1 MQKGIMITSNYR
13 IVALDKLNVMV
24 QKYSPSKEVVDKEGN
39 KRVVDAKWDNYSYHP
54 NIKQAIKSISDK
66 ELNIV
71 VEAGANA
78 VNRQFKKDETDFIN
92 CVAFGKTAETISQY
106 LTKGRQIA
114 IVGNIRTGSYDAQDG
129 TKRYTTDVAV
139 ESFEFIGGK
148 KQDSQNTPFDGGWGT
163 GGDDITPV
171 DDGDMPF

>member
-1 MQKGIMITSNYR
+1 M
-13 IVALDKLNVMV
+13 
-24 QKYSPSKEVVDKEGN
+24 N
-39 KRVVDAKWDNYSYHP
+39 KVILIGRLTKDP
-54 NIKQAIKSISDK
+54 
-66 ELNIV
+66 ELRFT
-71 VEAGANA
+71 AGSGMAVSRFTVA

-114 IVGNIRTGSYDAQDG
+114 VIGSIRTGSYDAQDG

-139 ESFEFIGGK
+139 ESFEFIGNNG
-148 KQDSQNTPFDGGWGT
+148 QANTQGNTQENTSFDGDW
-163 GGDDITPV
+163 DMEADITPV